1 MRAQGRGGGSIH
13 VGATRG
19 SQPVKQK
26 NLLQESALPSAERA
40 KPFVKWVGGKRS
52 LLPEL
57 LRRVPADFNNY
68 YEPFVGGGALFF
80 ALKNEGRLDLAG
92 GGRTFLSDI
101 NFDLINTYQVIQ
113 RDPAPLIAKLR
124 HHQANHSKEY
134 YYQIRSQHQLDERV
148 DIAARFI
155 YLNKTC
161 YNGLWRVNSKGE
173 FNVPVGSAEKPAICQ
188 ANNLRD
194 CHASLRNVDVRVRD
208 FRQLTASKGDFVYF
222 DPPYDPLAGGSFTDY
237 TRSGFGK
244 SEQVDLRDYCRD
256 LHAKG
261 VRFML
266 SNSATDFI
274 HALYSDS
281 IFKIRQ
287 VKAPRMVNC
296 KADKRGAVSELLVS
310 NYWEE

>member
-1 MRAQGRGGGSIH
+1 M
-13 VGATRG
+13 
-19 SQPVKQK
+19 KQR
-26 NLLQESALPSAERA
+26 NLLPENAPPNEFRA

-57 LRRVPADFNNY
+57 LRRVPADFKNY

-92 GGRTFLSDI
+92 GGGQAFLSDI

-113 RDPAPLIAKLR
+113 RDPEPLIARLEAHARK
-124 HHQANHSKEY
+124 HSSEY
-134 YYQIRSQHQLDERV
+134 YYDIRSQHDLEDRIE
-148 DIAARFI
+148 IAARFV

-188 ANNLRD
+188 EENLRA
-194 CHASLRNVDVRVRD
+194 CHSVLQGVDIRIRD
-208 FRQLTASKGDFVYF
+208 FRKLRAGVGDFVYF

-244 SEQVDLRDYCRD
+244 EEQIELRDLCKD
-256 LHAKG
+256 LHQQG

-266 SNSATDFI
+266 SNSDTDYVRE
-274 HALYSDS
+274 LYSDS
-281 IFKIRQ
+281 NFKLEK

-296 KADKRGAVSELLVS
+296 KGDKRGAVGELLIGNHV
-310 NYWEE
+310 